1 VADTSGTTTYG
12 YDGLYRL
19 TGVTYPNSDTQSYTY
34 DAMGNRLTKVDN
46 SVTTTYTYD
55 DAGQMTDVDSS
66 SYTYDDDGNTTTA
79 GSDTY
84 TWDAENRLAG
94 TTIGGVT
101 TTYGYNGAGLRT
113 SQTTGGVTVDYAWDL
128 TGSLPNILQ
137 DSAGNN
143 YVYGLDLISKTN
155 GTTQEYYLT
164 DGLGSTTGITDG
176 SGTVTGTY
184 EYDVFGAV
192 RAQTGATTEWSYT
205 GEQHDATGLEYL
217 RARYYDAST
226 GRFLS
231 QDPMPLLQR
240 YAYVGDNPANLVDPS
255 GNVPQIIKDAA
266 ALVVGAA
273 VGGPVGLAATAAA
286 ILADDCWKT
295 HMFCPHPA
303 LVWKSAKAV
312 AKYTVLTAA
321 DLAYAPFY
329 FGYYGARIIGSSPP
343 PIRGMI
349 IASMPWLLPTLW
361 AAEGVGLG
369 LDQGV
374 DRFKTRALGTDTTRD
389 DQVCNFAMGSTIG
402 GAINSWTGFGPKAW
416 FPGRGQKGTDFA
428 WGFNERKL
436 DFPGDCFQPY

>member
-1 VADTSGTTTYG
+1 VGNRSQVVDTTGTTTYG

-55 DAGQMTDVDSS
+55 NGGQMTAVDST
-66 SYTYDDDGNTTTA
+66 SYTYDGDGNTTAA

-113 SQTTGGVTVDYAWDL
+113 SQTTGGVTVNYAWDL

-137 DSAGNN
+137 DSAGNK

-184 EYDVFGAV
+184 AYDAFGAV
-192 RAQTGATTEWSYT
+192 RAQTGATTEWSFT

-217 RARYYDAST
+217 RKRYYDPGT

-231 QDPMPLLQR
+231 MDPVPLLQR
-240 YAYVGDNPANLVDPS
+240 YAYVRANPANDVDPS
-255 GNVPQIIKDAA
+255 GLAPQSSSADQSD
-266 ALVVGAA
+266 VA
-273 VGGPVGLAATAAA
+273 VAKQ
-286 ILADDCWKT
+286 ILDDPCWKT
-295 HMFCPHPA
+295 RAFCNHSPLIWKVAFDPA
-303 LVWKSAKAV
+303 LRSSARNIGAV
-312 AKYTVLTAA
+312 GFKGSACVPFCVSFTVGVVSDGVNPKGFFTLGFAGSTSVSADGQIEFTSGHSKNGYEGFSGWSYTGGVCGGEGWSGCVGTTNNR
-321 DLAYAPFY
+321 AYHS
-329 FGYYGARIIGSSPP
+329 GS
-343 PIRGMI
+343 
-349 IASMPWLLPTLW
+349 ASF
-361 AAEGVGLG
+361 GVGL
-369 LDQGV
+369 
-374 DRFKTRALGTDTTRD
+374 RAVPPVGI
-389 DQVCNFAMGSTIG
+389 NA
-402 GAINSWTGFGPKAW
+402 GANYTWL
-416 FPGRGQKGTDFA
+416 FP
-428 WGFNERKL
+428 
-436 DFPGDCFQPY
+436 